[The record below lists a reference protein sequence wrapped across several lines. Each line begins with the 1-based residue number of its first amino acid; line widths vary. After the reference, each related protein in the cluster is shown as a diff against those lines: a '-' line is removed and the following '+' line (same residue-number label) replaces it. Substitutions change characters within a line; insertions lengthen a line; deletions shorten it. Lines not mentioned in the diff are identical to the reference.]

1 MSRDDVR
8 RYIEFDMPAM
18 GIVQNKASELVCFTD
33 GCDERV
39 TVDPET
45 LVAEDTDACC
55 VEADVAGSN
64 TRVNVQ
70 VFCSPECRNET
81 YSVGGDVD
89 PSDIPKL

>member
-1 MSRDDVR
+1 VSRDDVR

-18 GIVQNKASELVCFTD
+18 GIVENKASELVCFTD
-33 GCDERV
+33 GCDERI

-70 VFCSPECRNET
+70 LFCSIECRNET
-81 YSVGGDVD
+81 YSVDKD
-89 PSDIPKL
+89 TDTTDIAEL